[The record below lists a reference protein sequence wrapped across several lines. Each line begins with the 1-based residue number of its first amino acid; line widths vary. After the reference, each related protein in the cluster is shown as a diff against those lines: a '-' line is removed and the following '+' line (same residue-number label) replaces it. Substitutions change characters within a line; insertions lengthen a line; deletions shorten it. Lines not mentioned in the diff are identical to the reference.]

1 MTASQS
7 LRWGILG
14 TGMIARKF
22 AEQLPQCP
30 HGELAAVGSR
40 SHETAAAFANEF
52 GGKPCDSYEALLN
65 DADVDAVYVSLPN
78 GLHHEWTILAL
89 EAGKHVLCEKPL
101 ASNARQAEEMFAA
114 AERTGRV
121 LVEAFM
127 YRAQPAVQR
136 AIDLVREG
144 AIGELRLIRTNFTFC
159 RDARAEDARYQPGMA
174 GGSLMDIGCYC
185 VNFSRAVAGAE
196 PSSVHAVAHLH
207 ELGVDDYA
215 AGTLDF
221 DGRVLAVFTSGM
233 SVQSDWR
240 AVFGGSAGAIAIDN
254 PWLGADRIALTRRG
268 ETETIEA
275 PAPMGPYALQADR
288 FAATVC
294 DGQPSVVTA
303 NDSIGN
309 MRVLDQ
315 LRRQVGLPVVN

>member
-1 MTASQS
+1 MNEQN

-30 HGELAAVGSR
+30 RGELAAVGSR
-40 SHETAAAFANEF
+40 SREKATAFASEFGGAAFA
-52 GGKPCDSYEALLN
+52 GYETVLD
-65 DADVDAVYVSLPN
+65 DADVEAVYVSLPN
-78 GLHHEWTILAL
+78 GLHHEWTIRAL
-89 EAGKHVLCEKPL
+89 ESGKHVLCEKPL
-101 ASNARQAEEMFAA
+101 ASNAQQAEEMFAA
-114 AERTGRV
+114 AERSGRV

-136 AIDLVREG
+136 AIELLREG

-159 RDARAEDARYQPGMA
+159 REVRAEDARYQPAIA

-185 VNFSRAVAGAE
+185 VNLARAVAGAE
-196 PSSVHAVAHLH
+196 PTSVHAVAHLH

-221 DGRVLAVFTSGM
+221 DGRVLAVFTCGM
-233 SVQSDWR
+233 TVHSDRR
-240 AVFGGSAGAIAIDN
+240 AVFGGSHGAIAIDN
-254 PWLGADRIALTRRG
+254 PWLGADRIALTRG
-268 ETETIEA
+268 GQTKTIEA
-275 PAPMGPYALQADR
+275 TAPIGLYALEADR

-294 DGQPSVVTA
+294 DGQPPVITA
-303 NDSIGN
+303 DDSIGN
-309 MRVLDQ
+309 MRVLNQ
-315 LRRQVGLPVVN
+315 LRRQIGLPV